1 MRDGCVKSV
10 RSVFLV
16 HVDSEGTGLIS
27 EKDAVVLDVVGILLE
42 DLTGGDDLALNLADL
57 VLTLH
62 MVPVFGPSE
71 DGVAGEHAHSEKLW
85 VGVLLSGEGSAYNV
99 KLSDLKIDK
108 R

>member
-1 MRDGCVKSV
+1 
-10 RSVFLV
+10 
-16 HVDSEGTGLIS
+16 
-27 EKDAVVLDVVGILLE
+27 
-42 DLTGGDDLALNLADL
+42 
-57 VLTLH
+57 
-62 MVPVFGPSE
+62 MVPVFGPGE